1 MHFVFLQ
8 YIHGYFFIV
17 FLHLWIHG
25 HLSESGLS
33 LFIFSLLSSS
43 SAISSSLSTSCVYR
57 RAASLPL
64 ILPSPTPPHQTF
76 ILYCGSFTLIL
87 FPYLLFPGPFLP
99 SSLVPPQSRHLL
111 PDPPFNPSYSLHPPT
126 HSPLPHPSVASQE
139 AERTEL
145 RYMKV
150 TSNETYPR
158 WAAYAERT
166 NLGSP
171 ITKPPAPGPANA
183 THNRNVSRV

>member
-1 MHFVFLQ
+1 M
-8 YIHGYFFIV
+8 
-17 FLHLWIHG
+17 
-25 HLSESGLS
+25 SESGLS

-158 WAAYAERT
+158 WAAYALLQSLPLQGRPTRHVIGTSVECR
-166 NLGSP
+166 
-171 ITKPPAPGPANA
+171 
-183 THNRNVSRV
+183 SRECYRKEIEYT